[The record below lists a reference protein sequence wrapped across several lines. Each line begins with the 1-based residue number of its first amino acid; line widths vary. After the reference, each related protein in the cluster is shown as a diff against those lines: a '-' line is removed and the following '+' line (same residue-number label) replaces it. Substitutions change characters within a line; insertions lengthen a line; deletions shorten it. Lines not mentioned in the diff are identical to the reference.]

1 MNYLSTMILYGL
13 EAFKGERTVYA
24 VYHLLLGKKSA
35 QTIQDGKLYRLSPLF
50 QSFPY
55 LKKESFSQYVKQLKD
70 QKYIKEEEEEKDKW
84 RVTEEGRAYLQEQ
97 LQRFPLSPYINGW
110 RYMNIS
116 GLFFIRLTLLVQTL
130 SHLVYN
136 KSHFLPVSQD
146 LKVQSWMKLFLKRQ
160 HASRNELAKQ
170 LFSELH
176 ACLERCMPEEADIFL
191 LQFSGFQRVGL
202 TKKQVGEGYR
212 IDEHRVHYIQLSV
225 LHYCLQQIMENPSSY
240 PLLNSLIPEADSSV
254 PLTVSTMKTWGL
266 LKQGKMVDEVTAIR
280 RLKRSTIEDHLV
292 ELALFV
298 PSFSIDE
305 YVPEQ
310 MQRRIVS
317 AIETLKTNKLKEIKE
332 NLGEDVTYFQVRI
345 VMAKYFS

>member
-1 MNYLSTMILYGL
+1 MNYLTTMILYGL
-13 EAFKGERTVYA
+13 EAFKGERTAYA
-24 VYHLLLGKKSA
+24 VYHLLMGKKSA
-35 QTIQDGKLYRLSPLF
+35 QTIQDGKLYRLSSFF

-55 LKKESFSQYVKQLKD
+55 LKKDSFSRYVKQLKD
-70 QKYIKEEEEEKDKW
+70 QKYIKEKEEEKDKW
-84 RVTEEGRAYLQEQ
+84 TVTEEGRTYLQEQ
-97 LQRFPLSPYINGW
+97 LQRFPLSPYIDGW

-136 KSHFLPVSQD
+136 ESYFLPVSQD
-146 LKVQSWMKLFLKRQ
+146 LKVQSWMKHFLKRQ

-170 LFSELH
+170 LFLELH
-176 ACLERCMPEEADIFL
+176 ACLDGCLSMEADVFL
-191 LQFSGFQRVGL
+191 LQFSGFQRAGL
-202 TKKQVGEGYR
+202 TKKQIGDGYG

-225 LHYCLQQIMENPSSY
+225 LHYCLQKIMETPSSY
-240 PLLNSLIPEADSSV
+240 PLLNSLIPEADSPV

-266 LKQGKMVDEVTAIR
+266 LKQGKTVDEVMAIR

-298 PSFSIDE
+298 PAFSIGE

-310 MQRRIVS
+310 LQRQIVS

-332 NLGEDVTYFQVRI
+332 NLGEDATYFQVRI